1 MFSGLHFRGWIVM
14 SLISVLLFTAVA
26 VPAAYI
32 PKTFWR
38 TIYVAVVTPVVWVVY
53 NVALYFVLCR
63 PMAHCTSMFSRGECC
78 KTKHAD
84 DTGDV
89 TLLTKEMYQ
98 LNNVL
103 HSLKCETAEM
113 NAATTLINNQLDGKM
128 ADQSPQKG
136 AYSSFT
142 ELTPTMR
149 SP

>member
-1 MFSGLHFRGWIVM
+1 M
-14 SLISVLLFTAVA
+14 SFISALLFTTVA

-53 NVALYFVLCR
+53 NVALYLVLCR
-63 PMAHCTSMFSRGECC
+63 PMVQCTSMFSRGECC

-84 DTGDV
+84 GTGNV

-98 LNNVL
+98 LSNVL

-128 ADQSPQKG
+128 VDQSLQKD
-136 AYSSFT
+136 AYSSIT
-142 ELTPTMR
+142 TLTP
-149 SP
+149 PPLCV